1 MHGMEWNEMK
11 TNISL
16 IWIESSSSAFIAMY
30 CIALYV
36 IFGLSQNEICK
47 QASTIHGANPYYCY
61 HFDDFNAIDHPSI
74 RRRHCC
80 FFPVL
85 FLGFVFQF
93 FSLSFWFF
101 SCLCPCLC
109 PCLCLCVCIFFII
122 VVIFL
127 MNSTE
132 QTNQF
137 WSHRFIRR
145 FINLLLLLLLPSLLF
160 FCCSLTVH
168 SPKTLI
174 DNLHSRL
181 CERTRMNGMERNRME
196 CQAGGWTWKYE
207 VKILYNYVN
216 LILSIRFFRSSS

>member
-1 MHGMEWNEMK
+1 MHGMEWNENK
-11 TNISL
+11 YLVDLNREFVISVHCNVL
-16 IWIESSSSAFIAMY
+16 H
-30 CIALYV
+30 CIVCHFRA
-36 IFGLSQNEICK
+36 ISKWNM
-47 QASTIHGANPYYCY
+47 QASEHHSRGK
-61 HFDDFNAIDHPSI
+61 S
-74 RRRHCC
+74 
-80 FFPVL
+80 L
-85 FLGFVFQF
+85 LL
-93 FSLSFWFF
+93 LSFRWFQCHWSSKHPPPPLLLF
-101 SCLCPCLC
+101 SRLIPWICLSIFFTLILILLFSVPVSE
-109 PCLCLCVCIFFII
+109 CVCIFFII

-216 LILSIRFFRSSS
+216 LILSIRFFRTSS

>member
-1 MHGMEWNEMK
+1 MK

-80 FFPVL
+80 FFPRLIPWICLSIFFTLILILL
-85 FLGFVFQF
+85 FSVPV
-93 FSLSFWFF
+93 SE
-101 SCLCPCLC
+101 
-109 PCLCLCVCIFFII
+109 CVCIFFII

-216 LILSIRFFRSSS
+216 LILSIRFFRTSS